1 MFSTQSTSANPPV
14 NPFTKPYNPF
24 ATPTQ
29 KPSSQ
34 GSSENPFSKKPNPFL
49 AANVAAG
56 KPSSLF
62 GQQPAKTLN
71 PFAPNGSQSKP
82 DSQPTTGS
90 QPSKAGSSGNS
101 QVNPFTSRSPSS
113 AASHAQ
119 DWGHHKHG
127 YVQPAW
133 PASEDKKPSPPSRP
147 APSVNAVNGK
157 RKNDGG
163 HQDRSKFP
171 KSPQGPKSGSDRAIP
186 TGPKLKRGEKP
197 RHGTQTPK
205 PQQPRVNGQVGD
217 VATKIHDQL
226 AKDGIKPPQWPAN
239 PGSTSQRKA
248 VEKFREAYSVYR
260 EKAMKSLIRA
270 GLFDDPDKKRRL
282 SEAINFKG
290 ICEGMCPDWDKV
302 TRIVQHDVKK
312 EEKEEIDGELVA
324 SLPLMVTR
332 YSRSSAGQD
341 LPLPMDVRSPAALR
355 RTLDYLIS
363 ELIPSDDL
371 LPIRHHFLWDRTRA
385 IRREFTFQGAAMSAE
400 EKQDYLYCLE
410 TITRFHITA
419 LHLLSR
425 PDFAPDDFSEQQEVE
440 QLSKTLISLMEAY
453 DDCAKEDIACENE
466 AEFRGYYI
474 VFNAG
479 DPALMEK
486 VQSWDPKFSE
496 SSGIKTAICLAQSLQ
511 NTWTETGP
519 LVPKVGTEMALNM
532 AAMFFSIVASPA
544 ISYTMACFAEVH
556 FGSARHAMLQ
566 TILNGYQ
573 RPKDGPKDL
582 TPTFLKERLHF
593 DTEEEAISFAKLH
606 SFQFSKDAAN
616 MHMILPP
623 SSQQRRI
630 PKPRIPHTYS
640 YGLVERK
647 RGGHSLPEVIY
658 QTVADEGH
666 DGLDE
671 DIRPASPE
679 NDSLFVDN
687 SQDAVIDADESD
699 VETLD
704 TTQPLP
710 KPPVAE
716 KHMSHSSASSPFSL
730 LSSPDGQD
738 GAPVAAFTASQGP
751 QARESVFNQANRS
764 SGTSNSLFPTPP
776 QSLFNQGNTPKQSEN
791 PTALSTTPG
800 AQKTNAPSGIPSTT
814 ADRLPKLFNS
824 AKDVAP
830 VSSTIGQS
838 TVFTE
843 APAASPANKDS
854 TPRSIFSS
862 TASAPSAGFQ
872 FPSIPGASSSPAEPA
887 AKIKPPISFGN
898 ASFKPQQSTPF
909 TSEASALNGQWS
921 TISLQKPAQP
931 LSSTPSSSVFRPSG
945 GSPQPSKESP
955 KFSSEHPPPPPV
967 SVEPPLAPSQKFDP
981 MEGLTRW
988 YVSGDRGLMETQL
1001 ERSVLEILLRRVWE
1015 EYHRA
1020 EEERK
1025 RKEEDENSWAE
1036 ARKYREYSLSVKY
1049 FYIWRDGFRRRR
1061 TVKRIQAE
1069 REKARQW
1076 RLPENVAK
1084 REAAARAAR
1093 EKVVEEAKDLMQK
1106 RTRGNIEETR
1116 RLNSSTSTRR
1126 QSLNLSTQSRRQSR
1140 EQTIENALLASGVLD
1155 GVRNPQEAARNA
1167 AREDKHDSDERMLPG
1182 EQMLLRAKNQR
1193 RKKQGLQPL
1202 KQLPEPR
1209 IYKEGT
1215 KSAMLKALANGSSR
1229 DSLSMSTGSF
1239 RNSTFSSSY
1248 RSSLGFNNSRVSK
1261 ARSKVTDPYW
1271 RLKASGL
1278 VQMPNGEYLPESLAL
1293 PMLQEGKRFPGLG
1306 DYGLPR
1312 EPSASPSH
1320 SPPPEGSSLLGY
1332 ATPNGARRSRVNSS
1346 SSVNNL
1352 AQKRK
1357 RIYVDEGEEEG
1368 NDLAATYRGETSG
1381 DRKRTKSGGEH
1392 DVISISDDTDLLSS
1406 IDNLLRQVEDI
1417 NRTSSQG

>member
-14 NPFTKPYNPF
+14 NP
-24 ATPTQ
+24 
-29 KPSSQ
+29 
-34 GSSENPFSKKPNPFL
+34 
-49 AANVAAG
+49 G
-56 KPSSLF
+56 KPSPLI
-62 GQQPAKTLN
+62 GQQPAQKLN
-71 PFAPNGSQSKP
+71 PFAPNGSQSKL
-82 DSQPTTGS
+82 DSQPTADS

-101 QVNPFTSRSPSS
+101 QANPFTNRSPSS

-133 PASEDKKPSPPSRP
+133 PASKDTKSSPPSRP
-147 APSVNAVNGK
+147 APSLNAANGK
-157 RKNDGG
+157 RKDDGG

-171 KSPQGPKSGSDRAIP
+171 KSAQRPKSGSDGALP

-260 EKAMKSLIRA
+260 EKAMKSLIQA

-371 LPIRHHFLWDRTRA
+371 LPIRHHFLWDRTRS

-410 TITRFHITA
+410 TITRFHVTA

-453 DDCAKEDIACENE
+453 DDCAKEDIACANE

-544 ISYTMACFAEVH
+544 ISYTMACFAELH

-593 DTEEEAISFAKLH
+593 DTEEEAICFAKLH
-606 SFQFSKDAAN
+606 NFKFSKDAAN

-658 QTVADEGH
+658 QTIWDDGH

-671 DIRPASPE
+671 DMRPASPQ
-679 NDSLFVDN
+679 NDSLFVD
-687 SQDAVIDADESD
+687 SSEGAVFDADESD
-699 VETLD
+699 AETSN
-704 TTQPLP
+704 TAQPLP
-710 KPPVAE
+710 TPPVAE
-716 KHMSHSSASSPFSL
+716 KHASRSLASSPFSL
-730 LSSPDGQD
+730 LSPRDGRN
-738 GAPVAAFTASQGP
+738 GAPVAALTASQGP
-751 QARESVFNQANRS
+751 QARESVFNQATRS
-764 SGTSNSLFPTPP
+764 SRTSNSLFPTPP

-791 PTALSTTPG
+791 PTVLSTTPST
-800 AQKTNAPSGIPSTT
+800 QTTNAPSGISSTT
-814 ADRLPKLFNS
+814 ADRFPNLFNS

-830 VSSTIGQS
+830 ASSTMQQS
-838 TVFTE
+838 TVSNE
-843 APAASPANKDS
+843 APAASPANKE
-854 TPRSIFSS
+854 TPPRLIFSS

-872 FPSIPGASSSPAEPA
+872 FPSVPGASSSPAEPA
-887 AKIKPPISFGN
+887 AKITPPISFGN
-898 ASFKPQQSTPF
+898 ASFTTAF
-909 TSEASALNGQWS
+909 TGEASALNGQWP
-921 TISLQKPAQP
+921 TTSLQKPAQL
-931 LSSTPSSSVFRPSG
+931 LSSTPSSSVFQPSG
-945 GSPQPSKESP
+945 GSPQPSKEP
-955 KFSSEHPPPPPV
+955 PNFSSEPPPPPPV
-967 SVEPPLAPSQKFDP
+967 GLKTPVAPSQECDP
-981 MEGLTRW
+981 VEGLTRW

-1001 ERSVLEILLRRVWE
+1001 EPSVLEILLRRVWD

-1025 RKEEDENSWAE
+1025 RKEEEENSRAE
-1036 ARKYREYSLSVKY
+1036 ARKYRECSLSVKY

-1084 REAAARAAR
+1084 REAAARTAR
-1093 EKVVEEAKDLMQK
+1093 EKAVEEAKDLMHK

-1116 RLNSSTSTRR
+1116 RLNSSTTTRR
-1126 QSLNLSTQSRRQSR
+1126 ESLNLSTQPRRQSR
-1140 EQTIENALLASGVLD
+1140 KQSIEDALLASGVLD
-1155 GVRNPQEAARNA
+1155 GVRNPHEAARDA
-1167 AREDKHDSDERMLPG
+1167 AKEDKLDSDERMLPG
-1182 EQMLLRAKNQR
+1182 QQMLLRAKNQR

-1202 KQLPEPR
+1202 KQLPEPKV
-1209 IYKEGT
+1209 YKEGT
-1215 KSAMLKALANGSSR
+1215 KSAMLKALSNGSTK

-1261 ARSKVTDPYW
+1261 AKSKVTDPYW

-1320 SPPPEGSSLLGY
+1320 SPPREGSSLLSY
-1332 ATPNGARRSRVNSS
+1332 ATPSGARRSRVNSS

-1357 RIYVDEGEEEG
+1357 RIYVDGEEESD
-1368 NDLAATYRGETSG
+1368 NPAATHRGETSG

-1406 IDNLLRQVEDI
+1406 IDNLLRQVEEV
-1417 NRTSSQG
+1417 NRASSQG